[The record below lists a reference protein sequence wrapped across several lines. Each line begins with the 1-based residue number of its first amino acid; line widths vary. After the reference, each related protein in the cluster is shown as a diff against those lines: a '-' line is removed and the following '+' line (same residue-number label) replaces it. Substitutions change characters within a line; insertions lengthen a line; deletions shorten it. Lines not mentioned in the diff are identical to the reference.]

1 MDQAIELPRYTFP
14 TPCTIA
20 LVGPSGS
27 GKTTLLINGILKYRQ
42 ELFGPA
48 EVAGVLYFYSE
59 DQPAFE
65 RLRAE
70 EDIKLFKGLPSRE
83 EFETMLESFEGRHF
97 LVILDDL
104 MAEMAQSPLGQ
115 DIFTKLSHHRS
126 VLRNISSSKF

>member
-1 MDQAIELPRYTFP
+1 MDQTIEIPPYTFP

-27 GKTTLLINGILKYRQ
+27 GKTTLLINGILKYRK

-48 EVAGVLYFYSE
+48 DVAGVLYFYSE
-59 DQPAFE
+59 DQPVFE
-65 RLRAE
+65 QLRSE
-70 EDIKLFKGLPSRE
+70 EDITMFKGLPSRE
-83 EFETMLESFEGRHF
+83 EFEVMLEGFGGRHF

-104 MAEMAQSPLGQ
+104 MMEMAQSPLGQ

-126 VLRNISSSKF
+126 V